1 MMLIDLYFM
10 LLYIMLVSITALFCL
25 IYTVVI
31 FILSFLSA
39 NRMLYKERRWSCLS
53 VIGIFVL
60 LTCFTFFLGHIINNF
75 ENYSIVCCQFA
86 ISVLTVYLCSI
97 AGTERSKI
105 LRHKTENIIM
115 LCIILI
121 DFIWA
126 VIVTF
131 AERWF
136 PEVST
141 SYYSNLDDINILF
154 LNGEQINNML
164 SLLNIVGIVSVIVIY
179 VVKNLIYAIKKRI

>member
-1 MMLIDLYFM
+1 M
-10 LLYIMLVSITALFCL
+10 
-25 IYTVVI
+25 
-31 FILSFLSA
+31 
-39 NRMLYKERRWSCLS
+39 
-53 VIGIFVL
+53 
-60 LTCFTFFLGHIINNF
+60 
-75 ENYSIVCCQFA
+75 
-86 ISVLTVYLCSI
+86 TVYLCSI
-97 AGTERSKI
+97 AGTEKSKI

-141 SYYSNLDDINILF
+141 SYYSNLDDIKILF
-154 LNGEQINNML
+154 FNGKQINNIL
-164 SLLNIVGIVSVIVIY
+164 TLLNIVGIVSVIVIY
-179 VVKNLIYAIKKRI
+179 LVKSLICAIKKKI

>member
-1 MMLIDLYFM
+1 
-10 LLYIMLVSITALFCL
+10 
-25 IYTVVI
+25 
-31 FILSFLSA
+31 
-39 NRMLYKERRWSCLS
+39 
-53 VIGIFVL
+53 
-60 LTCFTFFLGHIINNF
+60 
-75 ENYSIVCCQFA
+75 
-86 ISVLTVYLCSI
+86 
-97 AGTERSKI
+97 
-105 LRHKTENIIM
+105 M